1 MMLERLVT
9 TGALPFTP
17 PTCQSQSQRGMM
29 TVVYCLWM
37 LLARSILRGSPF
49 AVTARKDLKKSLGM
63 TIVRLGVRPLMMMM
77 GSKFQLEDTIL
88 LMLLMKR
95 LPTLFKYQIIL
106 LWLRH

>member
-1 MMLERLVT
+1 
-9 TGALPFTP
+9 
-17 PTCQSQSQRGMM
+17 
-29 TVVYCLWM
+29 
-37 LLARSILRGSPF
+37 
-49 AVTARKDLKKSLGM
+49 M

-77 GSKFQLEDTIL
+77 GSKFQLQDTLL